1 MVKNQLLTRSSIAS
15 TIIGVVPRE
24 KSKEEQVEEDTSGPL
39 SRIHKVGTAG
49 IVVQITGTNWPHQS
63 YSIMVTGLCRFRIES
78 LEETSNG
85 LLGTVCQLDR
95 LPGEHAGLLLFQRI
109 LSSVPIE
116 SLPDICASVVKA
128 SHEEKLQ
135 ILDAVNITERFR
147 RTLPL
152 LARQIEYLQ
161 NIQKGRNNKDITW
174 PVDINKIVLARKP
187 IRRPDYDDLED
198 GDEIGVLEKRF
209 RLGNRKLSKGV
220 LQRLKKMPPHVPE
233 HAVTRNYV
241 ELILELPWNK
251 MTEEHLD
258 LKKSRCSMRYVYR
271 RDLDQDHFGMD
282 KLKKRVLEYLAV
294 RQLKTNLKAPIL
306 CFVGPPG
313 VGKTSIGRSI
323 AHSMG
328 RKFHR
333 ISLGGVCDQSDI
345 RGHRRTYIGSMPG
358 RIIQGLRVVGVK
370 NPVFLLDEID
380 KMILDFIPSYVNTPF
395 DLSQVLFIATA
406 NSIRSITP
414 ALFDRMEVRCHIPL
428 NGLVIWWWKC
438 CDQNTGVQII
448 HVSGYTHF
456 EKEYIA
462 QNHLIPKMLQAHGLS
477 FDQIRF
483 NSEAVRKIILNY
495 TREAGVRGLERKI
508 GALCRGVAVN
518 IVMRQTQDDPKDA
531 EPLPELP
538 IEVNDE
544 LVTKI
549 LGPPLFEGEA
559 WVRLTSPGMAF
570 GLAWTAVGGLVQ
582 MYEASKMKGKGGLI
596 LTGQLGN
603 VLKESARLAHHWIRG
618 NGWRF
623 GLDPDVIT
631 GLDIHIHVPQGSVK
645 KEGPS
650 AGITMVTVMMSLLT
664 EQLVRPDLAM
674 TGEITLQGLVLPVG
688 SIKEKIMAAHRFGLK
703 QIILPERNKKN
714 LVDLPECVR

>member
-1 MVKNQLLTRSSIAS
+1 MNRGLSSTTSKGFARCFLERNADSLPISTAWIELVQEPRVIKAEKKNSLMQVQCVAQIDTSNVVQPDHGEEPAPNTQFHRKHHHRSGSQ
-15 TIIGVVPRE
+15 R
-24 KSKEEQVEEDTSGPL
+24 EEQRGAGGGRHQRTL

-95 LPGEHAGLLLFQRI
+95 LPGEHAALKEKSDEELTQLMDKFREHISKLVEMLELSGSSEVIRHPIVIKRI

-152 LARQIEYLQ
+152 LARQIEMLMLVKIEGREERKTCNELVRRGQENYQ
-161 NIQKGRNNKDITW
+161 ENIQKGRNNKDITW

-209 RLGNRKLSKGV
+209 RESELSEAAKKV
-220 LQRLKKMPPHVPE
+220 VSKELRRLKKMPPMFQNMQSPVPPYDMYSCL
-233 HAVTRNYV
+233 RNYV

-258 LKKSRCSMRYVYR
+258 LKKSR

-333 ISLGGVCDQSDI
+333 YLLPS
-345 RGHRRTYIGSMPG
+345 
-358 RIIQGLRVVGVK
+358 
-370 NPVFLLDEID
+370 FLY
-380 KMILDFIPSYVNTPF
+380 P
-395 DLSQVLFIATA
+395 LFI
-406 NSIRSITP
+406 
-414 ALFDRMEVRCHIPL
+414 
-428 NGLVIWWWKC
+428 
-438 CDQNTGVQII
+438 
-448 HVSGYTHF
+448 
-456 EKEYIA
+456 
-462 QNHLIPKMLQAHGLS
+462 NH
-477 FDQIRF
+477 
-483 NSEAVRKIILNY
+483 
-495 TREAGVRGLERKI
+495 
-508 GALCRGVAVN
+508 
-518 IVMRQTQDDPKDA
+518 
-531 EPLPELP
+531 
-538 IEVNDE
+538 
-544 LVTKI
+544 
-549 LGPPLFEGEA
+549 
-559 WVRLTSPGMAF
+559 RL
-570 GLAWTAVGGLVQ
+570 L
-582 MYEASKMKGKGGLI
+582 
-596 LTGQLGN
+596 
-603 VLKESARLAHHWIRG
+603 
-618 NGWRF
+618 
-623 GLDPDVIT
+623 
-631 GLDIHIHVPQGSVK
+631 
-645 KEGPS
+645 
-650 AGITMVTVMMSLLT
+650 
-664 EQLVRPDLAM
+664 
-674 TGEITLQGLVLPVG
+674 
-688 SIKEKIMAAHRFGLK
+688 
-703 QIILPERNKKN
+703 
-714 LVDLPECVR
+714 